1 MKKWF
6 HLRVA
11 LALLG
16 AIVIHLI
23 LWPIYCCAGSPIRN
37 LHFANNENK
46 MNLSAVDD
54 SHHHQTNNSNRNS
67 SYEISTNNVAHS
79 YKNYLHVSQSMMDE
93 NSNESIMDKNI
104 IDVDRYIRN
113 NEKEH
118 NNDSRITSSIYDI
131 FLINSE
137 QKIRETP
144 RTLMRNDRSANQNH
158 LNGKHKK
165 LNGTKR
171 VKNINNSNNRLK
183 VSTLDRN
190 ERSANLSHIT
200 GSARKIQLY
209 IKNRFLQL
217 MPDGT
222 VNGSTDDS
230 SDYTILQR
238 TTVNVGQIKIQ
249 GVATCLFLCMDSCG
263 ITYGS
268 VEFTDDCIFNESMEQ
283 HHYNT
288 YSSTLYSNGK
298 RTFYLGLNRHGQPR
312 KIQIPS
318 SRQLGKLSEY
328 TKSLTQTVAQE
339 KVDKLITRL
348 YGANHLRHGL
358 KQLCDTGKVLQDI
371 KLKGVKKKSK
381 CNGSAKNKKKKNN
394 NNSNKSNK
402 KRKCRDNE
410 GDGDHC
416 TKINSNNNNNSM
428 NVDDPTKN
436 YNSHNISTNNANN
449 NSNSNNLGN
458 NKKKTSVTNNQPK
471 KCNNNDDCNNNN
483 NNRKLTKKKLTKK
496 TGQTKNNLHS
506 NGKQNKKKVAK
517 NVTTTLKPEEEYVDQ
532 DIIDSLIVSEEEEEE
547 YGEIN
552 SSALV
557 GDSMN
562 AIDEHDQNEYSL

>member
-1 MKKWF
+1 MLIAFYF
-6 HLRVA
+6 H
-11 LALLG
+11 
-16 AIVIHLI
+16 
-23 LWPIYCCAGSPIRN
+23 
-37 LHFANNENK
+37 F
-46 MNLSAVDD
+46 
-54 SHHHQTNNSNRNS
+54 
-67 SYEISTNNVAHS
+67 
-79 YKNYLHVSQSMMDE
+79 
-93 NSNESIMDKNI
+93 
-104 IDVDRYIRN
+104 
-113 NEKEH
+113 
-118 NNDSRITSSIYDI
+118 
-131 FLINSE
+131 
-137 QKIRETP
+137 QK
-144 RTLMRNDRSANQNH
+144 
-158 LNGKHKK
+158 
-165 LNGTKR
+165 
-171 VKNINNSNNRLK
+171 
-183 VSTLDRN
+183 
-190 ERSANLSHIT
+190 
-200 GSARKIQLY
+200 
-209 IKNRFLQL
+209 
-217 MPDGT
+217 
-222 VNGSTDDS
+222 
-230 SDYTILQR
+230 
-238 TTVNVGQIKIQ
+238 
-249 GVATCLFLCMDSCG
+249 
-263 ITYGS
+263 

-288 YSSTLYSNGK
+288 YSSTLHSNGK

-318 SRQLGKLSEY
+318 SRQLGKLSTY

-371 KLKGVKKKSK
+371 KLKGVKNKSK
-381 CNGSAKNKKKKNN
+381 CNGSGKNNNNKKKKNN
-394 NNSNKSNK
+394 SNK
-402 KRKCRDNE
+402 KRKCRDND

-416 TKINSNNNNNSM
+416 TKINANNNNL
-428 NVDDPTKN
+428 NVADPTKN
-436 YNSHNISTNNANN
+436 HNSPNISTNNANN

-458 NKKKTSVTNNQPK
+458 NKKKTSINNSQPK

-506 NGKQNKKKVAK
+506 NGKQNKKKIAK

>member
-37 LHFANNENK
+37 LHFANNK

-54 SHHHQTNNSNRNS
+54 SHHHQTNNNSNNS
-67 SYEISTNNVAHS
+67 SYEISTNNNVAHS
-79 YKNYLHVSQSMMDE
+79 YKNYLHVSQSMDE
-93 NSNESIMDKNI
+93 NSNESIMDKNNI
-104 IDVDRYIRN
+104 IDNRN

-118 NNDSRITSSIYDI
+118 NNNSRITSSIYDI

-137 QKIRETP
+137 QKMKETS
-144 RTLMRNDRSANQNH
+144 RTLMRNDRSANQYH

-171 VKNINNSNNRLK
+171 VKNINNSNNRVK
-183 VSTLDRN
+183 PSTLDRN

-222 VNGSTDDS
+222 VNGTTDDS

-249 GVATCLFLCMDSCG
+249 GVATCLFLCMDNCG

-288 YSSTLYSNGK
+288 YSSTLHSNGK

-318 SRQLGKLSEY
+318 SRQLGKLSTY

-339 KVDKLITRL
+339 RVDKLITRL

-358 KQLCDTGKVLQDI
+358 KQLCDTGRVLQDI
-371 KLKGVKKKSK
+371 KLKGVKNKSK
-381 CNGSAKNKKKKNN
+381 CNGSAKNNNNNNKKKKNN
-394 NNSNKSNK
+394 NNNNSNK

-416 TKINSNNNNNSM
+416 TKMNNNM

-436 YNSHNISTNNANN
+436 HNSPNISTNNANN
-449 NSNSNNLGN
+449 NNNNNNSNNLGN

-471 KCNNNDDCNNNN
+471 KCNNNDDCNNN

-517 NVTTTLKPEEEYVDQ
+517 NVTTTLKPDEEYVDQ